1 MNNCVFKL
9 SEFCL
14 LFSATGSGQELG
26 RTWDARSGLLTSTK
40 KAQRDTAGWAHSAR
54 WWKNPPPMQETWV
67 WSMAWEDPLEKGM
80 ATHSTIPAWR
90 ISWTEEPGRLQSMV
104 WQRVGHD
111 WATFTFTHL
120 FLRCSLPLTRCT
132 YSLTFTKGN
141 SFIIICLATYVHAES
156 LQSCLTLCDPMDCS
170 PPGASIHGILR
181 GKNTGVDCHPLLQ
194 GIFLTQGSNLSLL
207 HWQVGSLVPLE
218 KPN

>member
-156 LQSCLTLCDPMDCS
+156 LQSCLTLCDPMDCTLQVPPSMGFSEARILEWMPCPS
-170 PPGASIHGILR
+170 PGDLSDPGI
-181 GKNTGVDCHPLLQ
+181 
-194 GIFLTQGSNLSLL
+194 
-207 HWQVGSLVPLE
+207 
-218 KPN
+218 KPESSALAGGFFSATWEA

>member
-156 LQSCLTLCDPMDCS
+156 LQSCLTLCDPMDCTLQV
-170 PPGASIHGILR
+170 PPSMGFSEARILEWTAIPFSR
-181 GKNTGVDCHPLLQ
+181 GSFWPRDQTWVFCTGRWVL
-194 GIFLTQGSNLSLL
+194 
-207 HWQVGSLVPLE
+207 
-218 KPN
+218 